1 MKHRLAAQPAFYDYT
16 EAARR
21 RAPVA
26 VRATGQTKL
35 ELD

>member
-1 MKHRLAAQPAFYDYT
+1 MRHRLAAQPEFCDYT

-26 VRATGQTKL
+26 VRPTRQT

>member
-1 MKHRLAAQPAFYDYT
+1 MKHRLAAQPEFYDDT

-26 VRATGQTKL
+26 VRAIGQTKL
-35 ELD
+35 D